1 MNLTEETANKETVD
15 RVIIHLESCSLASC
29 VSLRLS

>member
-1 MNLTEETANKETVD
+1 MNLTKETANDEPMD
-15 RVIIHLESCSLASC
+15 RVIIHLESCSLESC